1 MPIPPST
8 VRTFLQAGQMVRT
21 YRNPKR
27 TRIVLGEAVGAL
39 FFLVIGGGVL
49 LSLVEAS
56 FEYSPLTLLFTLPL
70 FLGFTAVIYAVCFRR
85 VYEIRLS
92 DEGNCEFRAAVSR
105 KHLGAQQI
113 TSVELNAGRTWSS
126 GEDDVDHTVVR
137 FQGGKL
143 GLVIVQPV
151 DDFDEFLDRLQALN
165 PTIEVRGAEPATS
178 GPEHA

>member
-1 MPIPPST
+1 
-8 VRTFLQAGQMVRT
+8 MVRT

-27 TRIVLGEAVGAL
+27 NRIVLGEAVGGL
-39 FFLVIGGGVL
+39 FSIVIAGFVL
-49 LSLVEAS
+49 LDVVAD
-56 FEYSPLTLLFTLPL
+56 SPLTLLFTLPL

-92 DEGNCEFRAAVSR
+92 DEGDCEFQAAVSR
-105 KHLGAQQI
+105 KHLRAQEI

-126 GEDDVDHTVVR
+126 GDNDVDHTIVR

-151 DDFDEFLDRLQALN
+151 DGFDEFLDRLQALN
-165 PTIEVRGAEPATS
+165 RTIDVRGAEPVTS
-178 GPEHA
+178 GPKHA